1 MSDELT
7 PQQEEAARLH
17 ANGESKTEACKQA
30 GYAESTAKK
39 KQSSIF
45 AKPAMLEAVSR
56 FRQQLF
62 EQLEAKGMT
71 PERIAGALA
80 QQLDANPLPTIA
92 LWTKIVALNERSQW
106 QMEVN
111 ECLDQGVKLMVEE
124 LGKAFEKIPENQ
136 RYAFYDNLLK
146 RFKELDKEWNKRLR
160 V

>member
-7 PQQEEAARLH
+7 PKQEEAARLH
-17 ANGESKTEACKQA
+17 ANGASKAEACREA
-30 GYAESTAKK
+30 GYAESTAE
-39 KQSSIF
+39 KQQSRIF

-62 EQLEAKGMT
+62 QQLEAKGMT

-92 LWTKIVALNERSQW
+92 LWAKIVAPNERSQW
-106 QMEVN
+106 QVEVN
-111 ECLDQGVKLMVEE
+111 ECLDQGVKLMCEE

-136 RYAFYDNLLK
+136 RYEFYDSLSK
-146 RFKELDKEWNKRLR
+146 RYKELCKEWDKRLS